1 MKGKKILIVDDEEN
15 IIFAL
20 NILLSKSGHEV
31 RHANNGN
38 EAIEQYKL
46 SKPDIILLD
55 IMMPEKDGFETAKI
69 IRELDKDSKTK
80 IIFLTAKGT
89 IIDKMKAY
97 EHGGDDYIIK
107 PYNNKELLDKIS
119 TK

>member
-1 MKGKKILIVDDEEN
+1 MKGKKILIVDDEKN

-20 NILLSKSGHEV
+20 NILLRESGYEV
-31 RHANNGN
+31 SEALNGV
-38 EAIEQYKL
+38 EAIEKYK
-46 SKPDIILLD
+46 SFKPDIILLD

-69 IRELDKDSKTK
+69 IRKLDRESNTK

-89 IIDKMKAY
+89 ITDKMKAY

-107 PYNNKELLDKIS
+107 PFNNKDLLEKIS